1 MKTLHQF
8 KRILP
13 ALLLTVMALG
23 TAHISSAQTRKE
35 KQAAQKAQ
43 VQQWVEAKRY
53 VFVVQTVLPTSGRVR
68 QMTPDFTFKVTPD
81 TLFADLPYFGR
92 AYSAPI
98 DPSRGGIRFRS
109 TDFDYTTDS
118 AKGRWDIQIKLKD
131 DRDVQSLT
139 LNITESGFASLK
151 VISVNRQ
158 PISYNGYIKAID

>member
-1 MKTLHQF
+1 MKTLQQF
-8 KRILP
+8 RKILP
-13 ALLLTVMALG
+13 AFLLTIMALG
-23 TAHISSAQTRKE
+23 VAHISSAQTRKE

-53 VFVVQTVLPTSGRVR
+53 VFVVQTVLPTNGRVR

-98 DPSRGGIRFRS
+98 DPSKGGIRFRS

-118 AKGRWDIQIKLKD
+118 AKGRWDIQIKPKD